1 MRVAIV
7 HDYLNQ
13 FGGAERVLG
22 ALLEIFP
29 HAPVFTLV
37 HNKAS
42 MPINFDERRIKTSFL
57 QRLPGA
63 RRYHRYFPLLM
74 PLAVE
79 QFDFREYDVVFSATH
94 SFGKGVIV
102 GPHTL
107 HISYCFTPT
116 RYIWDDSHKYV
127 REFSQNDFFQRLAP
141 LALSYIRLWDYYAS
155 QRVQTYVTL
164 SHYVARRIKKYYR
177 RDAIVIP
184 PPVDVKRFFV
194 RQGHE
199 GYYVLVSR
207 LMPYKR
213 INLAIEACERL
224 GRRLKIAGVGPEEK
238 DLKKK
243 AGKYT
248 EFLGFVPDADLPAL
262 YAGAKALLFPQEE
275 DFGITP
281 LEAAASGKP
290 TIAYRA
296 GGALETI
303 IDGTTGLFFDTQ
315 DADSLLRAM
324 EMSEK
329 LYWHGPTIRAHAQA
343 YGREVFLRRISDLVH
358 DQWDTFKLKTTTLN

>member
-1 MRVAIV
+1 MV
-7 HDYLNQ
+7 
-13 FGGAERVLG
+13 
-22 ALLEIFP
+22 
-29 HAPVFTLV
+29 
-37 HNKAS
+37 
-42 MPINFDERRIKTSFL
+42 
-57 QRLPGA
+57 
-63 RRYHRYFPLLM
+63 
-74 PLAVE
+74 
-79 QFDFREYDVVFSATH
+79 
-94 SFGKGVIV
+94 
-102 GPHTL
+102 
-107 HISYCFTPT
+107 
-116 RYIWDDSHKYV
+116 
-127 REFSQNDFFQRLAP
+127 
-141 LALSYIRLWDYYAS
+141 
-155 QRVQTYVTL
+155 
-164 SHYVARRIKKYYR
+164 
-177 RDAIVIP
+177 P

-194 RQGHE
+194 REGHE

-213 INLAIEACERL
+213 IDLAIEACERL

-238 DLKKK
+238 ELRKK

-262 YAGAKALLFPQEE
+262 YAGARALLFPQEE

-281 LEAAASGKP
+281 LEAAAAGKP

-315 DADSLLRAM
+315 DADNLMRCM
-324 EMSEK
+324 EMGEK

-358 DQWDTFKLKTTTLN
+358 DQWNAFKRQKVRKY